1 MTWFSFAWIRG
12 RSLPLISH
20 PFFMSFTPLVQR
32 DHLLVFAREPVLGRV
47 KTRLAADIGPEAALA
62 VYRELLGITAAAVAA
77 AQVPATVWLAE
88 APAPLADPAR
98 PRPEWP
104 GLPWRV
110 QPPAESL
117 GARMGHA
124 FGQAFAA
131 GGTRIAIIGTDC
143 PGLTSKLL
151 QAAFAALAAHDVVVG
166 PAADGGY
173 YLLGLRE
180 MQPVLFA
187 NKNWST
193 ATVLPDTLADAARLG
208 LRVAQLPVL
217 HDVDSGRDL
226 ATWRGQC

>member
-1 MTWFSFAWIRG
+1 MPTPVDFS
-12 RSLPLISH
+12 LN
-20 PFFMSFTPLVQR
+20 
-32 DHLLVFAREPVLGRV
+32 HLLIFAREPVLGRV

-62 VYRELLGITAAAVAA
+62 VYRELLGLTAAAVAA

-88 APAPLADPAR
+88 APASAAQATQ

-110 QPPAESL
+110 QPVAESL
-117 GARMGHA
+117 GERMQHA
-124 FGQAFAA
+124 FAEAFAA
-131 GGTRIAIIGTDC
+131 GAARVVIIGTDC
-143 PGLTSKLL
+143 PGLTPELL
-151 QAAFAALAAHDVVVG
+151 HAAFEALQHHEVVVG
-166 PAADGGY
+166 PADDGGY

-180 MQPVLFA
+180 LQPALFA

-193 ATVLPDTLADAARLG
+193 ASVLPDTLADTTRLG

-226 ATWRGQC
+226 ATWRNL